1 MPNTTSA
8 KKRLRQNEKRRL
20 RNRVVKQ
27 SLKTQLRKVREA
39 VTAGDLDKAN
49 QELRL
54 VTKKLDQAAAKKVIH
69 PNRASRTKSRLQ
81 YLLKKSREA
90 AQA

>member
-8 KKRLRQNEKRRL
+8 KKRLRQNEKRRV

-39 VTAGDLDKAN
+39 VTAGDLDKAT
-49 QELRL
+49 QEFKI

-81 YLLKKSREA
+81 HLLKKSRPA
-90 AQA
+90 S

>member
-8 KKRLRQNEKRRL
+8 TKRLRQNEKRRV

-39 VTAGDLDKAN
+39 VTAGDLDKAT
-49 QELRL
+49 QEFKS

-81 YLLKKSREA
+81 HLLKKSRPA
-90 AQA
+90 S